1 MKKMRQAAWN
11 RSTSNVPSS
20 RRNFI
25 RLMLARLQAV
35 SSRNMYSE
43 HGFEALIRP
52 EFGQVCQRL
61 IVVSYCTPG
70 SPQPQAH
77 SAILASTSRA
87 GHVGPLLRRV
97 GDPVRGP
104 GLVFDHGLH
113 ELVGH
118 ADREVGVLEQDRAV
132 GLAVEVG
139 LVAAFSI
146 SSRAFF
152 SSFALHSMNSMMSGC
167 QTLSDCILAARRVLP
182 PLLTTAAIWS

>member
-1 MKKMRQAAWN
+1 M
-11 RSTSNVPSS
+11 
-20 RRNFI
+20 
-25 RLMLARLQAV
+25 
-35 SSRNMYSE
+35 
-43 HGFEALIRP
+43 IRP

-70 SPQPQAH
+70 SPQYQAP

-87 GHVGPLLRRV
+87 GQLGAGVRRV
-97 GDPVRGP
+97 GHPVRRP
-104 GLVFDHGLH
+104 GLVFDDRLH
-113 ELVGH
+113 ELVGD

-146 SSRAFF
+146 SMRAFF
-152 SSFALHSMNSMMSGC
+152 SSLALHSMNSMTSGC